1 MRDRRWHSRIQNGGV
16 FQKLHV
22 AGLSGSGWMRS
33 KRVRGREK
41 KRERERGLGGR
52 EARVEKGKKR
62 EEEKRER

>member
-1 MRDRRWHSRIQNGGV
+1 
-16 FQKLHV
+16 
-22 AGLSGSGWMRS
+22 MRS

>member
-1 MRDRRWHSRIQNGGV
+1 MIGGGFSRIQNGGV

-33 KRVRGREK
+33 KRVRGRERK
-41 KRERERGLGGR
+41 RERGLGGR